1 MTYGRALL
9 LCAAALAPSLGSA
22 ADGDTAA
29 TDDTAAAGDP
39 APVRDDQQA
48 VTFEV
53 GTGLEY
59 DSEVAVLELD
69 TAANAG
75 DLAAL
80 LDFGVGYHRP
90 AKGPFDVSAGYNF
103 SQSLHE
109 DFDEFNVRIHRGSG
123 TLSYDLGRV
132 DIGATLQ
139 YADAALH
146 GDEFMTFAQT
156 SPYVSKLVGKRL
168 FLRFAYAYTEKRFA
182 SDPLRNADADGLS
195 GDAYVFLDGLRRYLV
210 LGYRYDSEDAIARQ
224 FDFTGYRV
232 SAQLAQRL
240 MAGKHELTLRTYL
253 RYETRNYEGLTPS
266 IGAPRDDDRV
276 QLEAT
281 LELPLKKHLVAR
293 LGYKHG
299 DNRSNLPS
307 VDFDENVLSASV
319 AATF

>member
-9 LCAAALAPSLGSA
+9 LCAAALAPSLSTA
-22 ADGDTAA
+22 ADDNVAA
-29 TDDTAAAGDP
+29 TDATTASDPAAA
-39 APVRDDQQA
+39 RDDERA

-75 DLAAL
+75 DVAAL
-80 LDFGVGYHRP
+80 LDFGVGYHRR
-90 AKGPFDVSAGYNF
+90 AKRAFDVSAGYNF

-109 DFDEFNVRIHRGSG
+109 DFDEFNVRVHRGSG
-123 TLSYDLGRV
+123 TFSYDFGRF

-146 GDEFMTFAQT
+146 GNEFMTFAQT

-182 SDPLRNADADGLS
+182 SDPLRNADADALS

-210 LGYRYDSEDAIARQ
+210 LGVRYDSEDAIARQ
-224 FDFTGYRV
+224 FDFAGYRA

-240 MAGKHELTLRTYL
+240 MAGARELTVRTYL
-253 RYETRNYEGLTPS
+253 RYESRDYRGPTPS
-266 IGAPRDDDRV
+266 LGAPRNEERV

-281 LELPLKKHLVAR
+281 LEVPLKKHVVAR
-293 LGYKHG
+293 LGYKYG

-307 VDFDENVLSASV
+307 VDFDENVLSATV
-319 AATF
+319 ATSF